1 MSKSKSR
8 NTITTGCIKYAA
20 PTPAAAALQHH
31 WKLFAKTQ
39 GGGGVLTTALFLSAR
54 SYYRLFYVSAL
65 AGLVL
70 AGIHWLRHNTD
81 VHQN

>member
-39 GGGGVLTTALFLSAR
+39 GGGGVSLQLSFSQQGRTTVCFM
-54 SYYRLFYVSAL
+54 
-65 AGLVL
+65 LVPWQ
-70 AGIHWLRHNTD
+70 GWY
-81 VHQN
+81 

>member
-39 GGGGVLTTALFLSAR
+39 GGLTTALFLSAR
-54 SYYRLFYVSAL
+54 SYYGLFYASAL

-70 AGIHWLRHNTD
+70 AGIHWLRHDTD

>member
-39 GGGGVLTTALFLSAR
+39 GGGGGSHYSSLSLSKVVLPF
-54 SYYRLFYVSAL
+54 
-65 AGLVL
+65 VL
-70 AGIHWLRHNTD
+70 C
-81 VHQN
+81 